1 MNLAKLPELN
11 ENQIKLLT
19 LINIRWVAILGQFI
33 TISIVYFYFNFSFN
47 IEYCY
52 LLVLFS
58 SFLNIFLQIKSKK
71 TELLSNKQAT
81 FSILYDLFQLSGL
94 LFLTGG
100 LTNPFSILIVAP
112 ITTAAGFLNLR
123 SSILIGFLSIVL
135 IIILSLFY
143 FELPGIEN
151 NYLFP
156 KFYILG
162 LALALCTTIIF
173 LAIYSQRLAIESAQ
187 RSEAF
192 NVLQQIFLRE
202 QELKSLG
209 GLAAAA
215 AHELGTPLNTIS
227 LVAKELK
234 KEIGSNKKFNQDLDL
249 LISQSKRCSNIL
261 KQISK
266 NPYTEKEDNFFDKA
280 SFRIVVHEVVDLLK
294 DLSKKKIIINDDE
307 YKEDYL
313 ITKKIEI
320 IYSLKNI
327 IDNALKFSSDKIEIF
342 LLSNEEQLRIKV
354 EDDGVGFSKQILG
367 FLGDPYINKKDLDK
381 NKEGLGLG
389 IFIAKV
395 FLERLS
401 AIINFY
407 NLEGKGAVVDIS
419 WQKKDL
425 INLKLI

>member
-11 ENQIKLLT
+11 DNQIKLLT
-19 LINIRWVAILGQFI
+19 LINVRWVGIFGQFL
-33 TISIVYFYFNFSFN
+33 TISIVYFYFNFNFN
-47 IEYCY
+47 IKYCY

-58 SFLNIFLQIKSKK
+58 SFLNFFLQIRSKK
-71 TELLSNKQAT
+71 TDLLSNKQAT
-81 FSILYDLFQLSGL
+81 FSILYDLFQLFGL

-112 ITTAAGFLNLR
+112 ITIAAGFLNLR
-123 SSILIGFLSIVL
+123 SSILIGFLSIAL
-135 IIILSLFY
+135 TIILSFFY
-143 FELPGIEN
+143 FELPGLEN

-162 LALALCTTIIF
+162 LTLALCTTIIF
-173 LAIYSQRLAIESAQ
+173 LAIYSQKLAMENAQ
-187 RSEAF
+187 RNEAF

-234 KEIGSNKKFNQDLDL
+234 KEIGSNTKFNQDLDL
-249 LISQSKRCSNIL
+249 LISQSKRCSEIL

-266 NPYTEKEDNFFDKA
+266 NPYTEKEDKFLDKA
-280 SFRIVVHEVVDLLK
+280 SFKIIVHEIIDSFK
-294 DLSKKKIIINDDE
+294 DQSKKKIIINEDD
-307 YKEDYL
+307 YKKDYL

-327 IDNALKFSSDKIEIF
+327 IDNALKFSSNKIEIF
-342 LLSNEEQLRIKV
+342 LLSNEDELRIKV
-354 EDDGVGFSKQILG
+354 EDDGEGFSKQILR
-367 FLGDPYINKKDLDK
+367 FLGDPYINKKDIEN
-381 NKEGLGLG
+381 NKDGLGLG

-407 NLEGKGAVVDIS
+407 NLEDKGAAVDIS

>member
-19 LINIRWVAILGQFI
+19 LINIRWVAIIGQFV
-33 TISIVYFYFNFSFN
+33 TISIVYFYFKFSFN
-47 IEYCY
+47 IELCY

-58 SFLNIFLQIKSKK
+58 SAINILLQIRSKK
-71 TELLSNKQAT
+71 TDLLSNKQAT
-81 FSILYDLFQLSGL
+81 FSVIYDLFQLSGL

-100 LTNPFSILIVAP
+100 LTNPFSIFIVAP
-112 ITTAAGFLNLR
+112 ITIAAGFLSIR
-123 SSILIGFLSIVL
+123 SSIQIGFLSILL
-135 IIILSLFY
+135 IIILSIFY
-143 FELPGIEN
+143 FELPGLET

-162 LALALCTTIIF
+162 LVLALCTSIVF
-173 LAIYSQRLAIESAQ
+173 LAIYSKRLAMESSQ
-187 RSEAF
+187 RNDAF
-192 NVLQQIFLRE
+192 NILQQILLRE

-234 KEIGSNKKFNQDLDL
+234 KEIGSDKKFSQDLDL
-249 LISQSKRCSNIL
+249 LISQSQRCSEIL

-266 NPYTEKEDNFFDKA
+266 NPYGEKEHKFLDKS
-280 SFRIVVHEVVDLLK
+280 SFRILIHEIIDSFK
-294 DLSKKKIIINDDE
+294 DLSEKKIILNEND
-307 YKEDYL
+307 YQKDYL
-313 ITKKIEI
+313 ITKRIEI

-327 IDNALKFSSDKIEIF
+327 IDNALKFSSKKIEIF
-342 LLSNEEQLRIKV
+342 LLSNEDGLKIKV
-354 EDDGVGFSKQILG
+354 EDDGIGFSNQVLKS
-367 FLGDPYINKKDLDK
+367 LGDPYINKKNLD
-381 NKEGLGLG
+381 NSKEGLGLG

-401 AIINFY
+401 ANINFY
-407 NLEGKGAVVDIS
+407 NLKDKGAGVEVL

>member
-1 MNLAKLPELN
+1 MNLAKSPELN
-11 ENQIKLLT
+11 ENKIKLLT
-19 LINIRWVAILGQFI
+19 LINFRWVAIFGQLV
-33 TISIVYFYFNFSFN
+33 TISIVYFYFNFGFK

-58 SFLNIFLQIKSKK
+58 SILNIFLQIRSKK
-71 TELLSNKQAT
+71 TDLLSNKQAT
-81 FSILYDLFQLSGL
+81 FSILYDLFQLFGL

-112 ITTAAGFLNLR
+112 IIIAAGFLNLK
-123 SSILIGFLSIVL
+123 SSVLIGIFSVLL

-143 FELPGIEN
+143 IELPGLEK

-156 KFYILG
+156 QFYIFG
-162 LALALCTTIIF
+162 LALALCTAIVF
-173 LAIYSQRLAIESAQ
+173 LAIYSKRLATESAQ
-187 RSEAF
+187 RSQAF

-234 KEIGSNKKFNQDLDL
+234 KELGLNKKFNQDLDL
-249 LISQSKRCSNIL
+249 LISQSQRCGEIL

-266 NPYTEKEDNFFDKA
+266 NPYTEKEDIFFDKA
-280 SFRIVVHEVVDLLK
+280 SFKIIIHEIVDSFK
-294 DLSKKKIIINDDE
+294 DLSKKEIIIKE
-307 YKEDYL
+307 ESYKKDYL

-327 IDNALKFSSDKIEIF
+327 IDNALKFSSNKIEIV
-342 LLSNEEQLRIKV
+342 LLSNEEELRIKV
-354 EDDGVGFSKQILG
+354 EDDGIGFSNQVLG
-367 FLGDPYINKKDLDK
+367 FLGDPYINKDLNSD
-381 NKEGLGLG
+381 KEGLGLG

-407 NLEGKGAVVDIS
+407 NLKDNGAVVDIS

>member
-19 LINIRWVAILGQFI
+19 LINIRWVAIIGQFI

-58 SFLNIFLQIKSKK
+58 SFLNFFLQIRSKK

-81 FSILYDLFQLSGL
+81 FSILYDLFQLFGL

-100 LTNPFSILIVAP
+100 LTNPFSIFIVAP
-112 ITTAAGFLNLR
+112 ITIAAGFLNLR
-123 SSILIGFLSIVL
+123 SSILISFLSILL

-162 LALALCTTIIF
+162 LALALCTTIVF

-209 GLAAAA
+209 GLAAAS

-249 LISQSKRCSNIL
+249 LISQSKRCSDIL

-280 SFRIVVHEVVDLLK
+280 SFKIIVHEVVDSFK

-307 YKEDYL
+307 YKKDYL

-327 IDNALKFSSDKIEIF
+327 IDNALKFSSDKIGIF

-367 FLGDPYINKKDLDK
+367 FLGDPYIKKKDLDK

>member
-11 ENQIKLLT
+11 DNQIKLLT

-58 SFLNIFLQIKSKK
+58 SFLNIFLQIRSKK

-81 FSILYDLFQLSGL
+81 FSILYDLFQLFGL

-112 ITTAAGFLNLR
+112 TTIAAGFLNLR
-123 SSILIGFLSIVL
+123 SSILIGFLSTVL

-162 LALALCTTIIF
+162 LALALCTTIVF

-249 LISQSKRCSNIL
+249 LISQSKRCSDIL

-280 SFRIVVHEVVDLLK
+280 SFKIIVHEVIDSLK

-307 YKEDYL
+307 YKKDYL

-354 EDDGVGFSKQILG
+354 EDDGEGFSKQILG

>member
-11 ENQIKLLT
+11 DNQIKLLT
-19 LINIRWVAILGQFI
+19 LINVRWVAIFGQFL
-33 TISIVYFYFNFSFN
+33 TISIVYFYFNFNFN
-47 IEYCY
+47 IKYCY

-58 SFLNIFLQIKSKK
+58 SFLNFFLQIRSKK
-71 TELLSNKQAT
+71 TDLLSNKQAT
-81 FSILYDLFQLSGL
+81 FSILYDLFQLFGL

-112 ITTAAGFLNLR
+112 ITIAAGFLNLR
-123 SSILIGFLSIVL
+123 SSILIGFLSIAL
-135 IIILSLFY
+135 TIILSFFY
-143 FELPGIEN
+143 FELPGLEN

-162 LALALCTTIIF
+162 LTLALCTTIIF
-173 LAIYSQRLAIESAQ
+173 LAIYSQKLAMENAQ
-187 RSEAF
+187 RNEAF

-234 KEIGSNKKFNQDLDL
+234 KEIGSNTKFNQDLDL
-249 LISQSKRCSNIL
+249 LISQSKRCSEIL

-266 NPYTEKEDNFFDKA
+266 NPYSEKEDKFLDKA
-280 SFRIVVHEVVDLLK
+280 SFKIIVHEIIDSFK
-294 DLSKKKIIINDDE
+294 DQSKKKIIINEDD
-307 YKEDYL
+307 YKKDYL

-327 IDNALKFSSDKIEIF
+327 IDNALKFSSNKIEIF
-342 LLSNEEQLRIKV
+342 LLSNEDELRIKV
-354 EDDGVGFSKQILG
+354 EDDGEGFSKQILR
-367 FLGDPYINKKDLDK
+367 FLGDPYINKKDIEN
-381 NKEGLGLG
+381 NKDGLGLG

-407 NLEGKGAVVDIS
+407 NLEDKGAAVDIS

>member
-1 MNLAKLPELN
+1 
-11 ENQIKLLT
+11 
-19 LINIRWVAILGQFI
+19 
-33 TISIVYFYFNFSFN
+33 
-47 IEYCY
+47 
-52 LLVLFS
+52 
-58 SFLNIFLQIKSKK
+58 
-71 TELLSNKQAT
+71 
-81 FSILYDLFQLSGL
+81 
-94 LFLTGG
+94 
-100 LTNPFSILIVAP
+100 SILIVAP
-112 ITTAAGFLNLR
+112 ITIAAGFLNLR

-192 NVLQQIFLRE
+192 NILQQIFLRE

-209 GLAAAA
+209 GLAAA

-234 KEIGSNKKFNQDLDL
+234 KELGSNKKINQDLDL
-249 LISQSKRCSNIL
+249 LISQSKRCSEIL

-266 NPYTEKEDNFFDKA
+266 NPYTEKEDKFFDKA
-280 SFRIVVHEVVDLLK
+280 SFKIIVHEIIDSFK
-294 DLSKKKIIINDDE
+294 NLSKKKIIINEDD
-307 YKEDYL
+307 YKKDYL
-313 ITKKIEI
+313 ITKRIEI

-327 IDNALKFSSDKIEIF
+327 IDNALKFSSNKIEIF
-342 LLSNEEQLRIKV
+342 LLSNEDELRIKV
-354 EDDGVGFSKQILG
+354 VDDGVGFSNQILG
-367 FLGDPYINKKDLDK
+367 FLGDPYIKKKDLDN

-401 AIINFY
+401 AIIDFY
-407 NLEGKGAVVDIS
+407 NLEDKGAVVDIF

>member
-58 SFLNIFLQIKSKK
+58 SFLNIFLQIRSKK

-100 LTNPFSILIVAP
+100 LTNPFSIFIVAP

>member
-11 ENQIKLLT
+11 DNQIKLLT

-58 SFLNIFLQIKSKK
+58 SFLNIFLQIRSKK

-81 FSILYDLFQLSGL
+81 FSILYDLFQLFGL

-112 ITTAAGFLNLR
+112 ITIAAGFLNLR

-249 LISQSKRCSNIL
+249 LISQSKRCSDIL

-280 SFRIVVHEVVDLLK
+280 SFKIIVHEVVDSFK

-307 YKEDYL
+307 YKKDYL

-320 IYSLKNI
+320 IYSR
-327 IDNALKFSSDKIEIF
+327 
-342 LLSNEEQLRIKV
+342 RI
-354 EDDGVGFSKQILG
+354 G
-367 FLGDPYINKKDLDK
+367 PW
-381 NKEGLGLG
+381 
-389 IFIAKV
+389 
-395 FLERLS
+395 
-401 AIINFY
+401 NFY
-407 NLEGKGAVVDIS
+407 SKSFFRKIVS
-419 WQKKDL
+419 YY
-425 INLKLI
+425 

>member
-58 SFLNIFLQIKSKK
+58 SFLNIFLQIRSKK

>member
-1 MNLAKLPELN
+1 
-11 ENQIKLLT
+11 
-19 LINIRWVAILGQFI
+19 
-33 TISIVYFYFNFSFN
+33 
-47 IEYCY
+47 
-52 LLVLFS
+52 
-58 SFLNIFLQIKSKK
+58 
-71 TELLSNKQAT
+71 
-81 FSILYDLFQLSGL
+81 
-94 LFLTGG
+94 
-100 LTNPFSILIVAP
+100 
-112 ITTAAGFLNLR
+112 
-123 SSILIGFLSIVL
+123 LIGFLSILL
-135 IIILSLFY
+135 IIILSFFY
-143 FELPGIEN
+143 FELPGLEN

-162 LALALCTTIIF
+162 LALALCTAIIF
-173 LAIYSQRLAIESAQ
+173 LAIYSQRLAMESAQ
-187 RSEAF
+187 RNEAF

-249 LISQSKRCSNIL
+249 LISQSKRCSEIL

-266 NPYTEKEDNFFDKA
+266 SPYTEREDKFFDKA
-280 SFRIVVHEVVDLLK
+280 SIKIIVHEIVDSFK
-294 DLSKKKIIINDDE
+294 DLSKKKIIINE
-307 YKEDYL
+307 ENYKKDYL

-327 IDNALKFSSDKIEIF
+327 IDNALKFSSNKVEIF
-342 LLSNEEQLRIKV
+342 LLSNQDELRIKV
-354 EDDGVGFSKQILG
+354 EDDGVGFSRQILG
-367 FLGDPYINKKDLDK
+367 FLGDPYINKRDIDN

-407 NLEGKGAVVDIS
+407 NLEDRGAAVEIS

>member
-11 ENQIKLLT
+11 DNQIKHLT
-19 LINIRWVAILGQFI
+19 LINIRWVAIFGQFA

-52 LLVLFS
+52 LLVLIS
-58 SFLNIFLQIKSKK
+58 SILNIVLQIRSKQ
-71 TELLSNKQAT
+71 TDLLSNKQAT
-81 FSILYDLFQLSGL
+81 LSILYDLFQLFGL

-100 LTNPFSILIVAP
+100 LTNPFSILIVAQ
-112 ITTAAGFLNLR
+112 ITIAAGFLNLR

-135 IIILSLFY
+135 IIILTFFY
-143 FELPGIEN
+143 FKLPGLEN

-162 LALALCTTIIF
+162 LALALCTAIIF
-173 LAIYSQRLAIESAQ
+173 LAIYSKRLAMESAQ
-187 RSEAF
+187 RNEAF

-202 QELKSLG
+202 QQLKSLG

-234 KEIGSNKKFNQDLDL
+234 KEIGSNKQFNQDLDL
-249 LISQSKRCSNIL
+249 LISQSIRCGEIL

-266 NPYTEKEDNFFDKA
+266 NPYTEKEDKFFDKA
-280 SFRIVVHEVVDLLK
+280 SFKIIIHEIVDSFK
-294 DLSKKKIIINDDE
+294 DLSKKEIIINGDN
-307 YKEDYL
+307 YKKDYL
-313 ITKKIEI
+313 IAEKIEI

-327 IDNALKFSSDKIEIF
+327 IDNALKFSSSKIEIF
-342 LLSNEEQLRIKV
+342 LLSNEDELRINI
-354 EDDGVGFSKQILG
+354 EDDGMGFSKQILG
-367 FLGDPYINKKDLDK
+367 FLGDPYINKRDNYN

-401 AIINFY
+401 ATINFY
-407 NLEGKGAVVDIS
+407 NLEDKGAAVNIS

>member
-11 ENQIKLLT
+11 NNQIKFLT
-19 LINIRWVAILGQFI
+19 LINIRWFAIFGQFV
-33 TISIVYFYFNFSFN
+33 TISIVYFYFNFNFN
-47 IEYCY
+47 IRYCY

-58 SFLNIFLQIKSKK
+58 SFLNFFLQIKSKK
-71 TELLSNKQAT
+71 TDLLSNKQAT
-81 FSILYDLFQLSGL
+81 FSILYDLIQLFGL

-100 LTNPFSILIVAP
+100 LTNPFSIFIVAP
-112 ITTAAGFLNLR
+112 TTIAAGFLNLR
-123 SSILIGFLSIVL
+123 SSILIGFLSIVA
-135 IIILSLFY
+135 IIFLSFFY
-143 FELPGIEN
+143 FELPGLEN

-173 LAIYSQRLAIESAQ
+173 LAVYSQRLATESTQ
-187 RSEAF
+187 RNEAF

-234 KEIGSNKKFNQDLDL
+234 KEGGSNKKFNQDLDL
-249 LISQSKRCSNIL
+249 LISQSKRCGEIL

-266 NPYTEKEDNFFDKA
+266 NPYTEKDDKFFDKA
-280 SFRIVVHEVVDLLK
+280 SFKILVHEIVDSFK
-294 DLSKKKIIINDDE
+294 DFSKKKIIINEDD
-307 YKEDYL
+307 YKKDYL

-327 IDNALKFSSDKIEIF
+327 IDNALKFSSNKIEIF
-342 LLSNEEQLRIKV
+342 LLSNENELRIKV
-354 EDDGVGFSKQILG
+354 IDDGQGFSKQALG
-367 FLGDPYINKKDLDK
+367 FLGDPYINKRDLDN

-401 AIINFY
+401 AVINFY
-407 NLEGKGAVVDIS
+407 NLENKGAAVDIS

>member
-11 ENQIKLLT
+11 DNQIKLLT
-19 LINIRWVAILGQFI
+19 LINVRWVAIFGQFL
-33 TISIVYFYFNFSFN
+33 TISIVYFYFNFNFN
-47 IEYCY
+47 IKYCY

-58 SFLNIFLQIKSKK
+58 SFLNFFLQIRSKK
-71 TELLSNKQAT
+71 TDLLSNKQAT
-81 FSILYDLFQLSGL
+81 FSILYDLFQLFGL

-112 ITTAAGFLNLR
+112 ITIAAGFLNLR
-123 SSILIGFLSIVL
+123 SSILIGFLSIAL
-135 IIILSLFY
+135 TIILSFFY
-143 FELPGIEN
+143 FELPGLEN

-162 LALALCTTIIF
+162 LTLALCTTIIF
-173 LAIYSQRLAIESAQ
+173 LAIYSQKLAMENAQ
-187 RSEAF
+187 RNEAF

-234 KEIGSNKKFNQDLDL
+234 KEIGSNTKFNQDLDL
-249 LISQSKRCSNIL
+249 LISQSKRCSEIL

-266 NPYTEKEDNFFDKA
+266 NPYTEKEDKFLDKA
-280 SFRIVVHEVVDLLK
+280 SFKIIVHEIIDSFK
-294 DLSKKKIIINDDE
+294 DQSKKKIIINEDD
-307 YKEDYL
+307 YKKDYL

-327 IDNALKFSSDKIEIF
+327 IDNALKFSSNKIEIF
-342 LLSNEEQLRIKV
+342 LLSNEDELRIKV
-354 EDDGVGFSKQILG
+354 EDDGEGFSKQILR
-367 FLGDPYINKKDLDK
+367 FLGDPYINKKDIDN
-381 NKEGLGLG
+381 NKDGLGLG

-407 NLEGKGAVVDIS
+407 NLEDKGAAVDIS

>member
-407 NLEGKGAVVDIS
+407 NLEGKGAIVDIS